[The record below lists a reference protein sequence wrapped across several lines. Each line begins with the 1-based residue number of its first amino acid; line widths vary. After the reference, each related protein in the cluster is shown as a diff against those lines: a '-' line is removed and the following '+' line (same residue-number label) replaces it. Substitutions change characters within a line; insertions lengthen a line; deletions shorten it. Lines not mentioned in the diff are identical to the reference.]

1 LIVPECQANAILVDL
16 PAAPYVVDVGVG
28 LLGRL
33 DGPLAR
39 VPHARKAVMITAEPI
54 ARLHGDP
61 VRRSL
66 AEHGIETHTVLV
78 PDGEE
83 GKTLP
88 VAENVLR
95 RLARIP
101 LERTDLVIALGG
113 GAVGDLAGF
122 VAATWHRGV
131 SFLQV
136 PTTLVAQVDA
146 AIGGKTA
153 VNLPEGK
160 NLVGA
165 FHQPIGVVAD
175 IQALATLSARDI
187 RSGLAEVAKYG
198 FIDDAELLEILENAT
213 GAADAENAADS
224 DAPAALAADR
234 ELLTEIVTRSARS
247 KARLVVA
254 DERESGERVFLN
266 YGHTFGHV
274 VETLGGFSRYR
285 HGEAVAIGLVFAAR
299 LGERIGVSPAG
310 LAERTVRL
318 LHGLGLPTGGVEFG
332 LDAIWEVLRRDKKA
346 RDGIRFVLC
355 TEPGRAELVS
365 DINSKI
371 IDEVIT
377 TMR

>member
-1 LIVPECQANAILVDL
+1 VPECQANAVLVDL
-16 PAAPYVVDVGVG
+16 PATPYVVDVGVG

-39 VPHARKAVMITAEPI
+39 VPHARKAVVVTAEPI
-54 ARLHGDP
+54 DRLYGEP
-61 VRRSL
+61 VRGSL
-66 AEHGIETHTVLV
+66 AEHGIEAHTVLV

-95 RLARIP
+95 RFARIP

-131 SFLQV
+131 SFLQL

-175 IQALATLSARDI
+175 IQALATLSARDV

-198 FIDDAELLEILENAT
+198 FIDDAELLEILENA
-213 GAADAENAADS
+213 AD
-224 DAPAALAADR
+224 AALAADR
-234 ELLTEIVTRSARS
+234 NLLTEIVTRSARS
-247 KARLVVA
+247 KARIVVA
-254 DERESGERVFLN
+254 DERESGDRVFLN

-274 VETLGGFSRYR
+274 VEALGGFSRYR

-299 LGERIGVSPAG
+299 LGERIGLSQAG
-310 LAERTVRL
+310 LAERTIRL
-318 LHGLGLPTGGVEFG
+318 LRRLGLPTGGVDFG

-355 TEPGRAELVS
+355 TQPGRAQLVGGIAPS
-365 DINSKI
+365 LV
-371 IDEVIT
+371 DEVIT